1 MDPGDMAQDTL
12 EREEEA
18 WMRSRKW
25 EKRESSL
32 FCEDCGTI
40 IPEPR
45 RKALQGVRTCV
56 GCQSSRERDRM
67 MENF

>member
-32 FCEDCGTI
+32 FCEDCGAI

-45 RKALQGVRTCV
+45 RRVLEGVRTCLE
-56 GCQSSRERDRM
+56 CQSSRERDRM